1 MPLKSKL
8 VFPILIVLAFVIVF
22 IVVKNNNVSS
32 LEHTSTMNDDI
43 AFVHSFNVSADSTD
57 LNTSAQGTIFI
68 KDDDSIQIAAFVDI
82 DPEDWGGVAFYIPNG
97 WIIDNISSNY
107 PEQQPSPNDV
117 SIWTTTDGKRN
128 AMIEVGR
135 NREYKQSEG
144 GRGTII
150 IDLVPSSNTR
160 TDDEH
165 SISVEV
171 GSSEVNGV
179 KTMGTDS
186 IVVPIRLKK

>member
-1 MPLKSKL
+1 
-8 VFPILIVLAFVIVF
+8 
-22 IVVKNNNVSS
+22 
-32 LEHTSTMNDDI
+32 MNDDI
-43 AFVHSFNVSADSTD
+43 TFVHSFNISGDSTD

-68 KDDDSIQIAAFVDI
+68 KDDNSIQIAAFVNI
-82 DPEDWGGVAFYIPNG
+82 DPEDWGGVAFYIPKG
-97 WIIDNISSNY
+97 WIISNISSNY

-117 SIWTTTDGKRN
+117 SIWTTTDSKWN
-128 AMIEVGR
+128 TMIEVGR

-144 GRGTII
+144 GRGTVI

-160 TDDEH
+160 TDAER

-186 IVVPIRLKK
+186 IEIPISFGQK